1 MKLKL
6 AMIGAIVAASL
17 VSIRTNWSQA
27 QGPAPDDN
35 NFVPRP
41 PVVVGPSEKPSSH
54 EVDGFLRGKGVR
66 LRRRI
71 SDELDNRD
79 QLREVQKLANELKSA
94 NEPDSKVDEKQK
106 AELAKKLE
114 TAVGAL
120 FDSDLAEREQQL
132 AQVEQQLKNLR
143 TVLDRRRQAKAEII
157 QLEVKVLTNEAAGLG
172 FSAPEPF
179 RSDKGRFGLEIL
191 KRHDFQREQRPAA
204 NRSPERG

>member
-1 MKLKL
+1 MKPKL
-6 AMIGAIVAASL
+6 AMIGAIIAASL
-17 VSIRTNWSQA
+17 FSIRTNWSHA
-27 QGPAPDDN
+27 QQVNPGDP
-35 NFVPRP
+35 FVPRARAAAAP
-41 PVVVGPSEKPSSH
+41 ANEQSPH
-54 EVDGFLRGKGVR
+54 EVDGFLMEKIV
-66 LRRRI
+66 RRRRA
-71 SDELDNRD
+71 SGEVGNRD
-79 QLREVQKLANELKSA
+79 KLREVQNLASELKSA

-172 FSAPEPF
+172 FSASEPF
-179 RSDKGRFGLEIL
+179 RSGKGRFGLEIL
-191 KRHDFQREQRPAA
+191 KRHDFQPEERPMGSYYGSEQAR
-204 NRSPERG
+204 

>member
-1 MKLKL
+1 MKPKL

-17 VSIRTNWSQA
+17 ISIRTNWSQA
-27 QGPAPDDN
+27 QQANPGDS
-35 NFVPRP
+35 FVPRARAAAMP
-41 PVVVGPSEKPSSH
+41 ANDQSPH
-54 EVDGFLRGKGVR
+54 EVDGFLMEKIS
-66 LRRRI
+66 RRRA
-71 SDELDNRD
+71 SGEAGNRD
-79 QLREVQKLANELKSA
+79 KFREVQKLANVLKSA

-143 TVLDRRRQAKAEII
+143 SVLDRRRQAKSEII

-172 FSAPEPF
+172 FSVPESV
-179 RSDKGRFGLEIL
+179 RSGKGRFGLEIL
-191 KRHDFQREQRPAA
+191 KRQDFQPEERPA
-204 NRSPERG
+204 NYGSDDTR

>member
-1 MKLKL
+1 MKPKL
-6 AMIGAIVAASL
+6 VIIGAIVAASL
-17 VSIRTNWSQA
+17 FSIRTNWSQA
-27 QGPAPDDN
+27 QQANPGDP
-35 NFVPRP
+35 FVPRP
-41 PVVVGPSEKPSSH
+41 GATAAPANEQSPH
-54 EVDGFLRGKGVR
+54 EVDGFLMEKIV
-66 LRRRI
+66 RRRRA
-71 SDELDNRD
+71 SGEVGNRD
-79 QLREVQKLANELKSA
+79 KLREVQNLASELKSA

-179 RSDKGRFGLEIL
+179 RSTKGRFGLEIL
-191 KRHDFQREQRPAA
+191 KRHDFQREPRPAA
-204 NRSPERG
+204 NQSPERG